1 VVTRP
6 LKVRHQGDEGEKG
19 ADEGYQTKQLNH
31 GSILPIDERA
41 TVSFGS
47 PFQRTGACRH
57 PRARRRPKRVSGD
70 FFQSGL
76 QSLGGLEALQS
87 SCCLGGSSMLEDVV
101 KQLLDRLIGEDEP
114 TFKPWRDGA
123 ESTFWPIAAW
133 VDVDARPSPEPD
145 LRHPRA

>member
-1 VVTRP
+1 
-6 LKVRHQGDEGEKG
+6 
-19 ADEGYQTKQLNH
+19 
-31 GSILPIDERA
+31 
-41 TVSFGS
+41 
-47 PFQRTGACRH
+47 
-57 PRARRRPKRVSGD
+57 
-70 FFQSGL
+70 
-76 QSLGGLEALQS
+76 
-87 SCCLGGSSMLEDVV
+87 MLEDVV